1 MEEEFKAALRSEQGA
16 FGIGLSD
23 VAIERLTAYY
33 NLVLEN
39 NKLLHLVA
47 PTDAAEFAVRHI
59 LESLTLLEY
68 LKKGSVL
75 ADVGS
80 GAGLPSMPCLIV
92 RDDLR
97 GNLIESK
104 QKKAAFLTNA
114 ASELGIQQ
122 RVSVLNRQFE
132 EAEPGNSTAVTCRA
146 LDKFTQKL
154 PQLLSWAG
162 RRELLLFGGK
172 SLGAALDLQSAK
184 YKRILMPLSEQR
196 YLYSVCPKPTKG
208 AKK

>member
-1 MEEEFKAALRSEQGA
+1 MEEKFKAALRSEQGS

-23 VAIERLTAYY
+23 AALERLTAYY

-39 NKLLHLVA
+39 NTLLHLVA
-47 PTDAAEFAVRHI
+47 PTNAAEFAVRHI
-59 LESLTLLEY
+59 LESLTLLEH

-97 GNLIESK
+97 GILIESK
-104 QKKAAFLTNA
+104 QKKAEFLSNA
-114 ASELGIQQ
+114 ASELGIQE
-122 RVSVLNRQFE
+122 RVSIVNRQFE
-132 EAEPGNSTAVTCRA
+132 EAEPGHSTAVTCRA

-154 PQLLSWAG
+154 PQLLRWAG
-162 RRELLLFGGK
+162 RRELLFFGGN

-208 AKK
+208 AKR